1 MSAPADERSAV
12 PRSAPLFAVSA
23 APHLRGRWSV
33 PATML
38 FTLAALFPALGVSA
52 VHNGAYVLLV
62 AAVSMAAAAAAEWVF
77 RSIAEKRPVM
87 LDGSA
92 YLTGFLLA
100 GTLPPQVPLW
110 VPLLGAVFAIV
121 IVKMAFGGLGRNF
134 LNPALAGRAF
144 CVLAFPA
151 VWNAVSAPP
160 VSVPGETLLP
170 LVMGYQGGWL
180 GGSSAGALL
189 IGAAV
194 LWGLRIIDVTLPVS
208 FITSSFLL
216 FWLAGEGQGALAALV
231 QVSIG
236 GMFLSALFMAT
247 DPATSPKTPMGR
259 LLFGTGCGA
268 LAFLFRKYG
277 SAGDGVMYAVL
288 LMNCIVPY
296 LDLFCGRL
304 RTRGRTQ

>member
-1 MSAPADERSAV
+1 
-12 PRSAPLFAVSA
+12 
-23 APHLRGRWSV
+23 V
-33 PATML
+33 PATMGI
-38 FTLAALFPALGVSA
+38 TCAALFPALVVSA
-52 VHNGAYVLLV
+52 AHSGAYVLLV
-62 AAVSMAAAAAAEWVF
+62 AAVSAAAAAASEWVF
-77 RSIAEKRPVM
+77 RSIAEKRPVI

-92 YLTGFLLA
+92 CLTGLLLA
-100 GTLPPQVPLW
+100 CTLPPQVPLL

-121 IVKMAFGGLGRNF
+121 IVKMAFGGRGRNF

-160 VSVPGETLLP
+160 VSVPGGTLLP

-189 IGAAV
+189 LGAAV

-208 FITSSFLL
+208 FIASSFLL

-231 QVSIG
+231 QVSTG
-236 GMFLSALFMAT
+236 GMLLCALFMAT
-247 DPATSPKTPMGR
+247 DPGTSPKTPAAR
-259 LLFGTGCGA
+259 LLFGTCCGV
-268 LAFLFRKYG
+268 LAFLFRKSG
-277 SAGDGVMYAVL
+277 SVGDGVMYAVL

-304 RTRGRTQ
+304 RTGGRTR